1 METQKKKILV
11 VDDEV
16 RFTRL
21 LKLNLEQTKAYEIQ
35 TENESSK
42 ALETAERFRPDL
54 ILLDVMMPEL
64 DGGELAVQFRRHPK
78 LKTVPIVFLTA
89 AVDKQEVKA
98 RNGVIGGLPFIAK
111 PIEFQELVKC
121 LEQHLRGR
129 D

>member
-1 METQKKKILV
+1 MDKPKKKILV

-21 LKLNLEQTKAYEIQ
+21 LKLNLEQTNAYEVQ
-35 TENESSK
+35 TEHDSQA

-64 DGGELAVQFRRHPK
+64 DGGELATQLTRHPK

-89 AVDKQEVKA
+89 AVEKHEVSA
-98 RNGVIGGLPFIAK
+98 RQGIIGGLPFIAK
-111 PIEFQELVKC
+111 PIELNELIQC
-121 LEQHLRGR
+121 LEKHLHP
-129 D
+129 